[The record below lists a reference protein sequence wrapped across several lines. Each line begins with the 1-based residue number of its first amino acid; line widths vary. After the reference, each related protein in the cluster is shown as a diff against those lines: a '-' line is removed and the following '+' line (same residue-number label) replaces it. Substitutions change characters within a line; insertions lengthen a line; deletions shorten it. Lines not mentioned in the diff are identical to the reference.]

1 VEFWCVTYCLLE
13 KHHKK
18 RNSVHFRR
26 PKTEIHGR
34 KPKYPR
40 KASSGHRAT
49 DEFDVIRF
57 PVTSESAMQKV
68 ENLNTL
74 VFIVDRNANKPTIKH
89 VFETLYKVKVRKIN
103 TLITF
108 DFYCLL
114 LYFMFCFFNVINVNS
129 PLGQKKAFIRLS
141 PEFEAVDVASKVGV
155 L

>member
-1 VEFWCVTYCLLE
+1 VLFSKIFLFIAE

-26 PKTEIHGR
+26 PKTQINGR

-40 KASSGHRAT
+40 KASSGHRPT
-49 DEFDVIRF
+49 DDFDIIRF

-108 DFYCLL
+108 NFLL
-114 LYFMFCFFNVINVNS
+114 PS
-129 PLGQKKAFIRLS
+129 
-141 PEFEAVDVASKVGV
+141 
-155 L
+155 